1 MAKVLVVDDVAD
13 NVVLLTYEL
22 ADHGYEVVTAFNGR
36 QALDIASCEKPDVI
50 LLDIMMPGMDGFQ
63 VCRKLKENQE
73 LRSIPVIM
81 VSAHEQEDD
90 VVKGLDA
97 GAHDY
102 VTKPF
107 KLPVVLARVRSAV
120 RAKADHDLI
129 VSMNEQ
135 LAEHAAMDALTGL
148 RNRGRFRE
156 ALHNL
161 HRESLSRKLPLSLIM
176 LDVDWFKRY
185 NDTFGHPAGDG
196 VLCTVANLIQKCAP
210 EPGLAARYGGEEFTI
225 LLPSTSSESGK
236 SLAEKLRQSISNHPW
251 PLRRIS
257 ASLGIATSR
266 PGMTDPSRL
275 VEEADRALYH
285 AKQSG
290 RNAAVH
296 YHELTSVEESFA
308 RPLISE
314 AREALAPSEN

>member
-22 ADHGYEVVTAFNGR
+22 ADHGFEVVTAFNGR
-36 QALDIASCEKPDVI
+36 QALDVAKTERPDVI

-63 VCRKLKENQE
+63 VCRKLKENHE

-81 VSAHEQEDD
+81 VSAREQEDD

-156 ALHNL
+156 ALYNL
-161 HRESLSRKLPLSLIM
+161 HRESLLRKLPLSLIM
-176 LDVDWFKRY
+176 IDVDWFKNY
-185 NDTFGHPAGDG
+185 NDAFGHPAGDG
-196 VLCTVANLIQKCAP
+196 VLCTVANLIQKSAP
-210 EPGLAARYGGEEFTI
+210 DPGLAARYGGEEFTV
-225 LLPSTSSESGK
+225 LLPLTGSEAGK
-236 SLAEKLRQSISNHPW
+236 SLAERLRQSILNYPW

-266 PGMTDPSRL
+266 PGMIDPSRL

-296 YHELTSVEESFA
+296 YHELTAVEAGFA
-308 RPLISE
+308 HTISSE
-314 AREALAPSEN
+314 AREAFARSDH